1 MLFNKTGPV
10 DAKGKTV
17 KAPKN
22 PLYTNMSGTVKK
34 FMEGEQLKPRMKI
47 DIGSLTEVDTH
58 TKNRLAMEETSS
70 KNEEKVIFMQ

>member
-1 MLFNKTGPV
+1 
-10 DAKGKTV
+10 
-17 KAPKN
+17 
-22 PLYTNMSGTVKK
+22 
-34 FMEGEQLKPRMKI
+34 MEGEQLKPRMKI